1 MRGTQQRQT
10 RRSSLPTRTSRALG
24 PTGTTSWTTPADPC
38 SPSRCLESLKTN
50 TDSYFQERKFI
61 KFLRNKKHFKDPQVT
76 VERVDP
82 QHNLYSLP
90 TAVQTDAIIATT
102 RHGSPCWRLPWA
114 KGLFRFRY
122 KRLKWVAS
130 FSNPQRSCRR
140 RRRIDFRN

>member
-1 MRGTQQRQT
+1 MRGTQQRRT

-61 KFLRNKKHFKDPQVT
+61 KFLRNKKHFKDPQVI
-76 VERVDP
+76 VARVDP

-130 FSNPQRSCRR
+130 FSSPQMSCRR